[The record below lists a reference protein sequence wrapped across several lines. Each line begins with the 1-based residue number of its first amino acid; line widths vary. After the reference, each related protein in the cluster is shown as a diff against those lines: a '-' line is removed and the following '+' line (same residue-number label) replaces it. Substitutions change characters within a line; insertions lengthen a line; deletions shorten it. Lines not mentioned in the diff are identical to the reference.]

1 MARVE
6 NLIFSLRHFP
16 ATPLSRLSHHLALL
30 FILHWTHLFFLFP
43 RMSQSHAATHTQTRT
58 HAQAHTHTTLQVE
71 TNPQISYFQI
81 LSQPLAG

>member
-6 NLIFSLRHFP
+6 NLTFSLRHFP

-43 RMSQSHAATHTQTRT
+43 RMSQSHAATY
-58 HAQAHTHTTLQVE
+58 THTTLQVE